1 MRTRKA
7 AATKSAA
14 TKSAATKAAAIG
26 AAGLLGIAVLAG
38 CSSSEETPSETSAS
52 EMSEEGS
59 QMLPPVI
66 IAVDQTDASAVVGDF
81 IDILA
86 DDPVNTVISVDNP
99 EVLEITQGYDD
110 GSAIFNPGA
119 KALAAGTAV
128 ITVTNPDGT
137 TRNITVVV
145 S

>member
-1 MRTRKA
+1 MIRTRKTA
-7 AATKSAA
+7 AAKATTTKVAA
-14 TKSAATKAAAIG
+14 LG

-38 CSSSEETPSETSAS
+38 CSSSEESSSETSAS

-128 ITVTNPDGT
+128 ITVTNSDGS
-137 TRNITVVV
+137 TRNIVVVV

>member
-1 MRTRKA
+1 MIRTRKA
-7 AATKSAA
+7 AATKAAA
-14 TKSAATKAAAIG
+14 TKVAALG
-26 AAGLLGIAVLAG
+26 AASLFGIAVLAG
-38 CSSSEETPSETSAS
+38 CSSSDESAAESTSS

-66 IAVDQTDASAVVGDF
+66 IGVDQTDASAVVGDF
-81 IDILA
+81 IDILT

-99 EVLEITQGYDD
+99 QVLEITQGYDE

-119 KALAAGTAV
+119 KAIAAGTAV
-128 ITVTNPDGT
+128 ITVTNPDGS
-137 TRNITVVV
+137 TRNIVVVV

>member
-1 MRTRKA
+1 MIRTRKTA
-7 AATKSAA
+7 AAKATTTKVAA
-14 TKSAATKAAAIG
+14 LG

-38 CSSSEETPSETSAS
+38 CSSSEESSSETSAS

-128 ITVTNPDGT
+128 ITVTNPDGS
-137 TRNITVVV
+137 TRNIVVVV

>member
-1 MRTRKA
+1 MIRTRKTA
-7 AATKSAA
+7 AAKATTKVAA
-14 TKSAATKAAAIG
+14 LG
-26 AAGLLGIAVLAG
+26 AASLLGIAVLAG
-38 CSSSEETPSETSAS
+38 CSSSDEPAAESASS
-52 EMSEEGS
+52 EMSEEGA

-66 IAVDQTDASAVVGDF
+66 IGVDQTDASAAVGDF

-99 EVLEITQGYDD
+99 QVLEISQGYDD

-119 KALAAGTAV
+119 KAIAAGTAV
-128 ITVTNPDGT
+128 ITVTNPDGS
-137 TRNITVVV
+137 TRNIVVVV

>member
-1 MRTRKA
+1 MIRTRKA
-7 AATKSAA
+7 TA

-38 CSSSEETPSETSAS
+38 CSSSEESSSETSAS

-128 ITVTNPDGT
+128 ITVTNPDGA
-137 TRNITVVV
+137 TRNIVVVV

>member
-1 MRTRKA
+1 MIRTCKA
-7 AATKSAA
+7 SATTAV
-14 TKSAATKAAAIG
+14 ATKAAALG
-26 AAGLLGIAVLAG
+26 AAGLLGVAVLAG
-38 CSSSEETPSETSAS
+38 CSSSDDSSTETTSS
-52 EMSEEGS
+52 EMSEEAT

-81 IDILA
+81 IDILS

-119 KALAAGTAV
+119 KALSVGTAV
-128 ITVTNPDGT
+128 ITVTNPDGA
-137 TRNITVVV
+137 TRNIVVVV

>member
-1 MRTRKA
+1 MIRTRKV
-7 AATKSAA
+7 
-14 TKSAATKAAAIG
+14 AATKAAATKVAALG
-26 AAGLLGIAVLAG
+26 AASLLGIAVLAG
-38 CSSSEETPSETSAS
+38 CSSSDESAAESASS
-52 EMSEEGS
+52 EMSEGGA

-66 IAVDQTDASAVVGDF
+66 IGVDQTDASAVVGDF

-99 EVLEITQGYDD
+99 QVLEITQGYDD

-119 KALAAGTAV
+119 KAIAAGTAV
-128 ITVTNPDGT
+128 ITVTNPDGS
-137 TRNITVVV
+137 TRNIVVVV